1 MYLINVFKAP
11 VLHKWGKKFE
21 LGGCVITTINMES
34 VASYKAQTSLQTDK
48 KINLIYGL
56 NGTGKSTFSN
66 FLYDPSNK
74 VFSNCGKLPENSDP
88 IFVYNQKFIQDNF
101 FDSDSLKGIFS
112 LSKENKQA
120 KEKIQTAEKILADI
134 NKELTAKNS
143 DKASTMQSFSSK
155 KELALNEVWKIKT
168 TYTGGDRVF
177 EYCLDKLKLKE
188 KLFEH
193 LIAIDKPAIEPKKNI
208 KTLKKE
214 IEALKGEDAHPQL
227 ELPLLDFLAHGV
239 ESNEVYGKVIV
250 GNDDSVVSEL
260 IESLGNSDWVK
271 LGLEYI
277 PDHIDDQNQ
286 ECPFCQEKTVT
297 QNLVDSIKD
306 YFDESYQ
313 AEIARIETIQA
324 KYKSD
329 YANLKSIETYTEHP
343 FVKEKAADITQ
354 KYQVCEKLLN
364 DNLNVMAE
372 KLKRPSSIQKLV
384 SSEQAFAAF
393 NAEIIAINNLIKEY
407 NLKLEK
413 KESTLIEL
421 KSEFWSLMR
430 WQYDQTIS
438 RFNQDRIETN
448 SKLSD
453 LDKEIEEINKSCT
466 AQNKSIAEAQKETV
480 NVDEA
485 IEAINLGLFELGIDD
500 FKIVKHSDSL
510 YRIVRSGKP
519 DDAFNTLS
527 EGEKMMISF
536 LYFCELCKGRSS
548 AEDTSNKRIA
558 VIDDPISSMS
568 HIFIFNVGQLI
579 RSVFFKSER
588 ISQIFVLTHSLYFFY
603 ELTDTNKERR
613 KENQKLFRLSKSG
626 TGSKIQEMKYDEIQN
641 DYQAYWS
648 VINDP
653 DQPPALI
660 ANCMRNIVEYFFN
673 FVRKK
678 DLNNVFQMPQLQD
691 IKFQAFNRYINRES
705 HSLGQNIIDMK
716 EFNYDTFKDG
726 LRLVFEAT
734 GYPDHFKEMSK
745 H

>member
-1 MYLINVFKAP
+1 
-11 VLHKWGKKFE
+11 
-21 LGGCVITTINMES
+21 MET
-34 VASYKAQTSLQTDK
+34 VASYKAQTTLQTDK

-56 NGTGKSTFSN
+56 NGTGKSTLSN
-66 FLYDPSNK
+66 FLYDPSNEFFNK
-74 VFSNCGKLPENSDP
+74 CAKLPNDGDP
-88 IFVYNQKFIQDNF
+88 VFVYNQKFIQDNF

-177 EYCLDKLKLKE
+177 EYCLDNLKLKE

-193 LIAIDKPAIEPKKNI
+193 LIAIDKPAIEPQKNI
-208 KTLKKE
+208 KTLKQE

-227 ELPLLDFLAHGV
+227 ELPLLDFLAHGD
-239 ESNEVYGKVIV
+239 ESNEVYAKVIV
-250 GNDDSVVSEL
+250 GNNDSVVSEL

-277 PDHIDDQNQ
+277 PDHIDNQNQ

-313 AEIARIETIQA
+313 AEIARLETIQD

-329 YANLKSIETYTEHP
+329 YANLKSLKTYTEHP
-343 FVKEKAADITQ
+343 FVKEKAAVITQ
-354 KYQVCEKLLN
+354 KYQACEKLLN

-393 NAEIIAINNLIKEY
+393 NAEIIAINNLIEEY
-407 NLKLEK
+407 NLKLENK
-413 KESTLIEL
+413 KSTLIEL
-421 KSEFWSLMR
+421 KSEFWSLIR

-466 AQNKSIAEAQKETV
+466 AQRKSIVEAQQETV
-480 NVDEA
+480 NVDDA
-485 IEAINLGLFELGIDD
+485 IEAINLGLLELGIDD
-500 FKIVKHSDSL
+500 FKIVKYSDSL

-548 AEDTSNKRIA
+548 ADDTSNKRIA

-588 ISQIFVLTHSLYFFY
+588 ISQVFVLTHSLYFFY

-626 TGSKIQEMKYDEIQN
+626 TGSKIQEMKYEEIQN

-648 VINDP
+648 VINDSE
-653 DQPPALI
+653 QPPALI
-660 ANCMRNIVEYFFN
+660 ANCMRNIVEYFFS

-678 DLNNVFQMPQLQD
+678 DLNNVFQMQQLQD

-716 EFNYDTFKDG
+716 EFNYDIFKDG

-734 GYPDHFKEMSK
+734 GYSDHFKEMSK
-745 H
+745 NY

>member
-1 MYLINVFKAP
+1 
-11 VLHKWGKKFE
+11 VLHERGDKKLE
-21 LGGCVITTINMES
+21 SGGCMITTISMET

-56 NGTGKSTFSN
+56 NGTGKSTLSN
-66 FLYDPSNK
+66 FLYDPSSEFFNK
-74 VFSNCGKLPENSDP
+74 CVKLPNDGDP
-88 IFVYNQKFIQDNF
+88 VFVYNQKFIQDNF

-120 KEKIQTAEKILADI
+120 KEKIQTAEKTIANLS
-134 NKELTAKNS
+134 KELTTKND
-143 DKASTMQSFSSK
+143 DKTSTKQSFTSK
-155 KELALNEVWKIKT
+155 RELALNEVWKIKT

-177 EYCLDKLKLKE
+177 EYCLDNLKLKE

-193 LIAIDKPAIEPKKNI
+193 LIAIDKPATEPKKNI
-208 KTLKKE
+208 KTLKQE

-227 ELPLLDFLAHGV
+227 DLPLLEFLEHEV
-239 ESNEVYGKVIV
+239 ELNEIFSKVIV

-260 IESLGNSDWVK
+260 IENLGNADWVK

-277 PDHIDDQNQ
+277 PDHVDDQNQ
-286 ECPFCQEKTVT
+286 QCPFCQEKTVT

-313 AEIARIETIQA
+313 AEIAKLETIQT
-324 KYKSD
+324 KYKND
-329 YANLKSIETYTEHP
+329 YANLESLKTYTEHF
-343 FVKEKAADITQ
+343 FVKEKIAVITQ
-354 KYQVCEKLLN
+354 KYQACEQLLN

-372 KLKRPSSIQKLV
+372 KLKRPSSIQKLI
-384 SSEQAFAAF
+384 STEQAFANF
-393 NAEIIAINNLIKEY
+393 NAEIVAINNLIKEY
-407 NLKLEK
+407 NHKLDNK
-413 KESTLIEL
+413 KSTLMEL

-448 SKLSD
+448 SKLSV
-453 LDKEIEEINKSCT
+453 LDKEIEVINKSVADQKT
-466 AQNKSIAEAQKETV
+466 SITEAQKETV
-480 NVDEA
+480 NIDAA
-485 IEAINLGLFELGIDD
+485 IEAINLGLLELGIDD

-548 AEDTSNKRIA
+548 ADDTSNKRIA

-579 RSVFFKSER
+579 RSVFFKSDR
-588 ISQIFVLTHSLYFFY
+588 ISQVFVLTHSLYFFY
-603 ELTDTNKERR
+603 ELSDPNHERR
-613 KENQKLFRLSKSG
+613 KVNQKLFRLSKSAA
-626 TGSKIQEMKYDEIQN
+626 GSKIQEMKYEEIQN

-660 ANCMRNIVEYFFN
+660 ANCMRNVVEYFFN

-678 DLNNVFQMPQLQD
+678 DLNNVFLLPQLQE

-716 EFNYDTFKDG
+716 EFDYNIFKDG
-726 LRLVFEAT
+726 LRFVFEAT
-734 GYPDHFKEMSK
+734 GYSDHFKEMSK
-745 H
+745 N